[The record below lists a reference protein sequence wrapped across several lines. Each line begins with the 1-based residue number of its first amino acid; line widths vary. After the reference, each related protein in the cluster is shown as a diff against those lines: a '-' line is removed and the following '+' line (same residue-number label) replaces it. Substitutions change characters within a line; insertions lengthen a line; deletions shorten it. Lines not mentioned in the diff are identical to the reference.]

1 MGRRPNV
8 WAYPSEAAEAAG
20 IAAGLRRAH
29 GAGRRW
35 RSLAVLTRTN
45 AQLVPIQRALTAA
58 GIPFWAPSRR
68 AILDDPFARRVLAD
82 LRRRPQLPIEAVV
95 AELSELSEL
104 SEVSEVSELSGASQR
119 AGHFDPPGPGDGVS
133 DQPDDGARAVLTVL
147 ADLARSFAGQEPA
160 SSAVTWLN
168 WLPSAVRDNSDE
180 PHETDV
186 VTLCSFHR
194 AKGLE
199 WDAVWVA
206 GLEQGLV
213 PIGRA
218 GSRRADGEER
228 RLLYVALTRAA
239 IELHCSWARERTF
252 GSRPV
257 RRDPSPWLE
266 AIELGAGPPAAD
278 PSPTGESSRAWRRR
292 LAEQADQL
300 RKRSGGRR
308 PLGSRLPESWPD
320 PDPDLVHSL
329 KAWRSETARH
339 TGVPTY
345 VILHDVTLDA
355 LAALRPSTTDQLL
368 AVPGLGPVK
377 VGRYGPIL
385 LSIVADRAATA

>member
-1 MGRRPNV
+1 M
-8 WAYPSEAAEAAG
+8 
-20 IAAGLRRAH
+20 
-29 GAGRRW
+29 
-35 RSLAVLTRTN
+35 
-45 AQLVPIQRALTAA
+45 
-58 GIPFWAPSRR
+58 
-68 AILDDPFARRVLAD
+68 
-82 LRRRPQLPIEAVV
+82 
-95 AELSELSEL
+95 
-104 SEVSEVSELSGASQR
+104 
-119 AGHFDPPGPGDGVS
+119 
-133 DQPDDGARAVLTVL
+133 LTVL